1 MLLIFVEVICYTS
14 VPYIF
19 LLTLSVSSWKSFP
32 LTALVFHFM
41 DSPHFI
47 YPFPK
52 QWTYSLS
59 PILCHFQ
66 HHCHEHLCTW
76 LEHKLHH
83 QPNLDWVLLPSPLHC
98 VTLSLSSIICLKQ
111 GRKNNNSHTR
121 PPCPIRADPLPA
133 FFTAPSPGLS
143 EPGIK

>member
-1 MLLIFVEVICYTS
+1 MLWIFVEVICYTS
-14 VPYIF
+14 VSYIF

-32 LTALVFHFM
+32 LTAVVFHFM
-41 DSPHFI
+41 DFPHFI

-52 QWTYSLS
+52 QWTYRLF

-76 LEHKLHH
+76 LEDKLHN
-83 QPNLDWVLLPSPLHC
+83 QPNLDWVLLPSPLRC
-98 VTLSLSSIICLKQ
+98 VTLSLSSIICWKQ
-111 GRKNNNSHTR
+111 GGRIIILTPGHMSNKSR
-121 PPCPIRADPLPA
+121 PLPA